1 MFNNQNFENPNSKNQ
16 PRLMPGYYYPN
27 IQPFNPYMNSTLRN
41 SHVIISESRNNVL
54 DTNFNRFQ
62 QSNNVLN
69 INPLIQNNGSELLLP
84 EKFSYVYQEK
94 LKENPDIID
103 IDDSK
108 NKDVCS
114 SKDDSKNKDVCSS
127 KDDSKSSSKKYDI
140 LSEEE
145 VFSKINIINFINNL
159 PEIIKENKNMINLK
173 KNIDNDNYIKFE
185 NIREDIFLII
195 INCFIELKDS
205 LSIYNNDL
213 NNIFDYILEINYK
226 TKKKIKY
233 NFIFKYVKSNDEISK
248 LNLTIE
254 DYNKY
259 MEIIKEKWNSKKL
272 LKCNDNFLKIEEN
285 TRSTKRK
292 TSNLNEESQD
302 SKFNNEVSKPR
313 KLRIRKK
320 QKVSESNT
328 DIQQNDDD
336 VLNIQKVSKSN
347 TDSQQND
354 DDDDVLN
361 IQKYIESKKLAQKDN
376 YNYKMEKKQQVRD
389 LKNELLKIKNKNEQ
403 QVRKLKNENEQL
415 RRNIKELKSLLDKS
429 FLI

>member
-1 MFNNQNFENPNSKNQ
+1 MQQNI
-16 PRLMPGYYYPN
+16 YYYYGN
-27 IQPFNPYMNSTLRN
+27 IRT
-41 SHVIISESRNNVL
+41 
-54 DTNFNRFQ
+54 
-62 QSNNVLN
+62 
-69 INPLIQNNGSELLLP
+69 
-84 EKFSYVYQEK
+84 
-94 LKENPDIID
+94 
-103 IDDSK
+103 
-108 NKDVCS
+108 KD
-114 SKDDSKNKDVCSS
+114 
-127 KDDSKSSSKKYDI
+127 
-140 LSEEE
+140 
-145 VFSKINIINFINNL
+145 
-159 PEIIKENKNMINLK
+159 
-173 KNIDNDNYIKFE
+173 